1 MELLLDKGCSVVI
14 YDNNTD
20 VLSSAYHAIGG
31 QQIGSLI
38 MATSIFDLLQQD
50 VSIVLVAV
58 PGGDLQEVYPQLVQ
72 DAQQLVVQAIICSNG
87 FEALLTLTS
96 NLEPEERSKC
106 CVLRFECSKNI
117 VNADLTML
125 DGACKQ
131 RLLNELSTAQLTL
144 SAVGHAST
152 LFDLDAV
159 ASMSDADLGQLVS
172 VRTSRDALAGFI
184 GSSVALPALQTL
196 DLSGGQLDDATLA
209 LFCEWITRG
218 HCPSLRHLDLSHNLI
233 TTVGMNALARQLT
246 HDAFA
251 RLTHLDL
258 LFNHDDSKFDEL
270 AKAVRID
277 HTGGLSIREWILRLC
292 RCRPRSSTRY
302 QAERACPPLAELRVL
317 RVAMHSASH
326 ALALERAMRGGALP
340 SLTRLDMRHGY
351 TLDIDGQLARAK
363 KKILQLD
370 GVHVTYGIH

>member
-1 MELLLDKGCSVVI
+1 MLSTACS
-14 YDNNTD
+14 
-20 VLSSAYHAIGG
+20 AIGR
-31 QQIGSLI
+31 QQTKSLI
-38 MATSIFDLLQQD
+38 AAASIFDLLRQD
-50 VSIVLVAV
+50 VSAVLVAV
-58 PGGDLQEVYPQLVQ
+58 PEGASRRVFLQLVQ
-72 DAQQLVVQAIICSNG
+72 DAKQLGGEAIFCSNG
-87 FEALLTLTS
+87 FQALTALTAS
-96 NLEPEERSKC
+96 LEPEERSKC

-152 LFDLDAV
+152 LIGLDSVGPAIEPAATIFDFDAV

-172 VRTSRDALAGFI
+172 VRTSRDVLAGFI
-184 GSSVALPALQTL
+184 GSSVALPALLTL
-196 DLSGGQLDDATLA
+196 DLSGGQIDDATLA

-246 HDAFA
+246 HSAFA

-351 TLDIDGQLARAK
+351 TLDIDIDGQLARAK
-363 KKILQLD
+363 GKLLRLD
-370 GVHVTYGIH
+370 GVHVTY